1 MIRATGGYGG
11 DFMREETMAELRRIA
26 TPKAFAKNEYIC
38 YEGQPGD
45 EMYIILKGSVGV
57 FLVNA
62 VGALNQ
68 VAVIES
74 GNFFGEMAIFD
85 NLPRSASCIALED
98 TVTVAIT
105 QENLQ
110 EFLAACPD
118 MAKQILENMSGRI
131 RKLDEELYQ
140 NNRFV
145 KNRHVPRFAI
155 PAEYRG
161 GHVVRKEYQDP
172 QRIRE
177 YKQACP
183 ICGKAVTVKDLK
195 RNIAEVQEFS
205 MDCRI
210 HYVGVEPLWLEVIS
224 CPYCHYTNHYLKF
237 FGINNFEFQ
246 EVEKVLWNEHKP
258 IVEARFEKRTDFD
271 ILVMQYLQAIHIN
284 EHVNAGGNVL
294 IGNLWRSLYW
304 LAKDAN
310 DREFGMYCAGRAMEK
325 YLSAMKEDCFF
336 DKTERAVTALSY
348 VNLSVYRN
356 EWDEVLRYIDIALD
370 CPEERITENAQKLK
384 AQIERRL
391 KKE

>member
-1 MIRATGGYGG
+1 
-11 DFMREETMAELRRIA
+11 MREETIAELRRIA
-26 TPKAFAKNEYIC
+26 TPKAFAKDEYIC

-45 EMYIILKGSVGV
+45 EMYIVLKGAVGV

-62 VGALNQ
+62 VGDLNR
-68 VAVIES
+68 VAVIEN

-98 TVTVAIT
+98 TVTVAVNK
-105 QENLQ
+105 ENLQ

-131 RKLDEELYQ
+131 RRLDEELYK

-145 KNRHVPRFAI
+145 KNRHVPRFGI
-155 PAEYRG
+155 PTEYRG
-161 GHVVRKEYQDP
+161 GHVVRKPYTDP
-172 QRIRE
+172 KYLME

-195 RNIAEVQEFS
+195 RNSLEMQEFLI
-205 MDCRI
+205 DCRVR
-210 HYVGVEPLWLEVIS
+210 YVGADPLWHEIIS

-237 FGINNFEFQ
+237 FGVNHFEFE
-246 EVEKVLWNEHKP
+246 EVKKVLWNEHKP
-258 IVEARFEKRTDFD
+258 LVEARFEKRTDFD

-284 EHVNAGGNVL
+284 EHVNAGDNVL

-304 LAKDAN
+304 LSKDAN
-310 DREFGMYCAGRAMEK
+310 DREFGLYCAGKAVEK
-325 YLSAMKEDCFF
+325 YLNAFKENRFF
-336 DKTERAVTALSY
+336 DKIERAVTALSL

-356 EWDEVLRYIDIALD
+356 EWNDVLRYIDIALD
-370 CPEERITENAQKLK
+370 CPDGRIAENAEKLK

-391 KKE
+391 QNE